1 MKIVY
6 DARFTRFDFPDGLTR
21 YGASIMA
28 ELAKIADVTM
38 LINDERQL
46 DLLPDLP
53 WVKVNAPTSISEL
66 WVARKINKL
75 NPDVVVSPLQ
85 TMGSWGRDYAL
96 ILTCQDL
103 TYYQFPQA
111 PGFLPK
117 PVQWLWFLYHQMYWP
132 QRILLNRPEIVA
144 TISRTT
150 ERLMRKH
157 RFTKKPI
164 RLVSNAPQP
173 AEPRDPGAG
182 HDMSLVYMG
191 SFMPY
196 KNAETIMRAAPLLP
210 EFTIHLLSGI
220 RPEREAELRA
230 LAPEATN
237 VVFHRGVTDQE
248 YDTLL
253 RRATALVTLSKSEG
267 FGLPLIEAM
276 QVGTPV
282 IASDTEIFREVGADA
297 VRFVP
302 AEDHEAFARAAKE
315 LKNDGEWLASS
326 QRGLER
332 ATAYSWRDSAAAL
345 RSAAG
350 EALSL
355 RSRRRT
361 TRKTAN

>member
-6 DARFTRFDFPDGLTR
+6 DARFTRFDYPDGLTR
-21 YGASIMA
+21 YGASILA
-28 ELAKIADVTM
+28 ELAKLADVTM

-46 DLLPDLP
+46 AMLPDVP
-53 WVKVNAPTSISEL
+53 WLKVNAPTSISEL
-66 WVARKINKL
+66 WVARKINTL
-75 NPDVVVSPLQ
+75 QPDVVVSPLQ
-85 TMGSWGRDYAL
+85 TMGSWGRKYAL

-132 QRILLNRPEIVA
+132 QRILLNRPEVVA

-150 ERLMRKH
+150 ERLMRLH
-157 RFTKKPI
+157 RFTKRPI

-173 AEPRDPGAG
+173 ATPRDPAEG
-182 HDMSLVYMG
+182 HDKSLVYMG

-196 KNAETIMRAAPLLP
+196 KNVETIIRAAPLLP

-230 LAPEATN
+230 LAPDASN
-237 VVFHRGVTDQE
+237 VIFHRGVSDAE
-248 YDTLL
+248 YDALL

-282 IASDTEIFREVGADA
+282 IAADTEIFREVGAKA
-297 VRFVP
+297 VTFVGV
-302 AEDHEAFARAAKE
+302 EDHEAFARAAQK
-315 LKNDGEWLASS
+315 LMNDDEWLAAH
-326 QRGLER
+326 QAGLER
-332 ATAYSWRDSAAAL
+332 ASAYSWPDSAAAL
-345 RSAAG
+345 YAAAE
-350 EALSL
+350 EALAL
-355 RSRRRT
+355 RSG
-361 TRKTAN
+361 